1 MPTSINPVHRSLPAH
16 LLHLLSGIN
25 AGVRVPASRRL
36 KLFRLIQLPRPLLGP
51 RREDIVGLYGTIHD
65 ALPAHLAEQFWSL
78 DTSNG
83 IRVTLRSGQTFWFL
97 SNTTVKAI
105 VARIMEETSRCAR

>member
-1 MPTSINPVHRSLPAH
+1 MPAFEFTAG
-16 LLHLLSGIN
+16 LL
-25 AGVRVPASRRL
+25 
-36 KLFRLIQLPRPLLGP
+36 KQFRLPLLPRQLLGP
-51 RREDIVGLYGTIHD
+51 RREDIVGLSGTIRE
-65 ALPAHLAEQFWSL
+65 ALPAHLAEQFRSL

-105 VARIMEETSRCAR
+105 VARIIEETSR